1 MEDASPRYA
10 QHRIDGYGFYL
21 DLDRTHDALVVE
33 LSGEP
38 PNPSRR
44 NRGLLEL
51 TVADARALRAFLT
64 LPDVA
69 AVLLAADLAYQHSM
83 KLFHDDPANQD

>member
-1 MEDASPRYA
+1 MDDISPRYA

-21 DLDRTHDALVVE
+21 DLDRTHDALVIE

-38 PNPSRR
+38 RNSSRR

-51 TVADARALRAFLT
+51 TIADARALYAFLS

-69 AVLLAADLAYQHSM
+69 AVLLTDALESQRAW
-83 KLFHDDPANQD
+83 KRFHDDPANQ